1 MSRILLIDDD
11 NELCEMLVELLQ
23 PEGFEMETVYEP
35 YGGLKRALSGDHF
48 LVILDVMLP
57 GMTGFELLQRLRKA
71 SSVPVLMLTAKGDD
85 IDLILGLEM
94 GADDYLAK
102 PFNPR
107 ELVARIRAIQ
117 RRVKLDLDANIQ
129 PEKLQR
135 LEVDDVIIDLGAR
148 TVQQNN
154 NSVKITGVEF
164 SLLYELMQK
173 AGQVVP
179 REELAE
185 KVLSREL
192 ECFDRSIDVHV
203 SSLRRKLGNKINGR
217 ERIKT
222 MRKVGYLYTRQGE

>member
-23 PEGFEMETVYEP
+23 PEGLEVETVYEP
-35 YGGLKRALSGDHF
+35 HGGLQRALSGEHF

-107 ELVARIRAIQ
+107 ELVAGIRAIQ
-117 RRVKLDLDANIQ
+117 RRVKLDQAANIQ
-129 PEKLQR
+129 PEKQQR

-154 NSVKITGVEF
+154 NSVKITEVEF

>member
-11 NELCEMLVELLQ
+11 NELCEMLVELLL
-23 PEGFEMETVYEP
+23 PEGFLVETIYEP
-35 YGGLKRALSGDHF
+35 HGGLKRALSDDHF
-48 LVILDVMLP
+48 LIILDVMLP
-57 GMTGFELLQRLRKA
+57 GMTGFELLQKLRKA

-94 GADDYLAK
+94 GADDYLPK

-117 RRVKLDLDANIQ
+117 RRVKLDLVAQIQ
-129 PEKLQR
+129 PKKQQR

-148 TVQQNN
+148 TVKQ
-154 NSVKITGVEF
+154 KKTGMKLTEVEF
-164 SLLYELMQK
+164 SLLYELMQRV
-173 AGQVVP
+173 GQVVT
-179 REELAE
+179 REELAK

-203 SSLRRKLGNKINGR
+203 SSLRRILGNNINGR

-222 MRKVGYLYTRQGE
+222 IRKVGYLYTRQEE